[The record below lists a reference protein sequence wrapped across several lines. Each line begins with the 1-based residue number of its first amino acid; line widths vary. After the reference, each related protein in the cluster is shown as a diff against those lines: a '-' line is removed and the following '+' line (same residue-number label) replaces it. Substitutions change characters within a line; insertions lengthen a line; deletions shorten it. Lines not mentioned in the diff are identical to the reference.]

1 MIRYFTIFALLL
13 VAGCQ
18 YNPFAHR
25 FLTKEPTSEE
35 VIGEYQLKEVYVDMV
50 DPNLG
55 DRIRAAKPTPTITLH
70 RDGNAT
76 LVNFPFFEELDR
88 TFDYISSDYES
99 FCFAALEGMAMG
111 LPVLTTDCAWVPR
124 LVEDGAGMVVPVGNS
139 EAFAAALCRLAD
151 NPALRQRM
159 GATGR
164 QQVLERH
171 TWPASAE
178 KLMELYR
185 GLIC

>member
-88 TFDYISSDYES
+88 TFDYNFKGLENLDARCEISMVGSVSSGGNHSKKVYGILLTLTDGRSLFDSPSLTGKNSVDGMIFTLYDGDQGQILGYTKTKAEQGG
-99 FCFAALEGMAMG
+99 AA
-111 LPVLTTDCAWVPR
+111 
-124 LVEDGAGMVVPVGNS
+124 
-139 EAFAAALCRLAD
+139 
-151 NPALRQRM
+151 NPAKPD
-159 GATGR
+159 G
-164 QQVLERH
+164 
-171 TWPASAE
+171 
-178 KLMELYR
+178 
-185 GLIC
+185 